1 MRISIIT
8 GLALSGAAVAVAV
21 AGGAAYATDD
31 ADHRA
36 VVQIVTE
43 QEAAGSGGAASQWSR
58 EDCPDKGGATS
69 TAPDPGGSGQPTMPQ
84 EAL

>member
-8 GLALSGAAVAVAV
+8 VLALSGAAVGVAV
-21 AGGAAYATDD
+21 AGGVAYATDD
-31 ADHRA
+31 AGRRA

-43 QEAAGSGGAASQWSR
+43 REPAGSGGAVPQWSP
-58 EDCPDKGGATS
+58 EDCPDKGGAAS
-69 TAPDPGGSGQPTMPQ
+69 TVPAPAGSGTPAAPR